1 MIIKE
6 KILLNFPV
14 LYSELIY
21 DNLSDACRDR
31 TEFIIKA
38 VEEKFERDNINY
50 LPDQVLSEQTKEQIE
65 DVEDFI
71 KRSSQKF

>member
-38 VEEKFERDNINY
+38 VEEKFERDKINY
-50 LPDQVLSEQTKEQIE
+50 LPAPVLSGQTKEQIE

>member
-6 KILLNFPV
+6 KILINFPV

-31 TEFIIKA
+31 TEFIIRA
-38 VEEKFERDNINY
+38 VEEKFSRNGINY
-50 LPDQVLSEQTKEQIE
+50 KPNIICTTQTEEMRE
-65 DVEDFI
+65 DLEGI
-71 KRSSQKF
+71 